1 MQRIP
6 FVDKWRAASQLHESQ
21 LALGLAPRLNEM
33 PAPMTRY
40 DDPFLPFGRA
50 IIRAT
55 ADLCCAV
62 VFDLAAYLAIGAAGA
77 IALERTIP
85 LVPEEMVTI
94 LHGPFSTG
102 DYVAA
107 AFEGAFN
114 VDAVTLAS
122 GAIEVISGYV
132 RDDTHGAFVSTASAM
147 TLPGGNVGFF
157 DARSLEISNIRAMW
171 ISTPIAFASRGEGFE
186 AEARKA
192 AERYRIESLK

>member
-1 MQRIP
+1 MQRMP
-6 FVDKWRAASQLHESQ
+6 FVEKWKAASQLHDSR
-21 LALGLAPRLNEM
+21 LALGLSPRLHEM

-62 VFDLAAYLAIGAAGA
+62 VFDLAAYLTLGAAGA

-94 LHGPFSTG
+94 LHGPFVTG
-102 DYVAA
+102 DYAA
-107 AFEGAFN
+107 VAFENAFN

-122 GAIEVISGYV
+122 GELNVISNYV
-132 RDDTHGAFVSTASAM
+132 RHDTHGAFVSTQSAM
-147 TLPGGNVGFF
+147 TLPGENVGFY
-157 DARSLEISNIRAMW
+157 DERSLEINNIRVLW
-171 ISTPIAFASRGEGFE
+171 ISNLIIFASRGEDFE
-186 AEARKA
+186 AAARRA
-192 AERYRIESLK
+192 AERFRVESLK